1 MLDNPDGGGACL
13 LLQDAWHCSTENT
26 ANLLMFLP
34 PGKGVSGHTRV
45 FRAAQVAGK
54 WWGAV
59 CTWSHRPRPG
69 DRSSC
74 HSQRLLFPRVVPARR
89 AAGQPAERAGS
100 GYNSSH
106 QGAAADTGDRLNK
119 HRSPLLIPTVRLK
132 QARVCASLCC
142 SWCVHGAG
150 WSLCR

>member
-1 MLDNPDGGGACL
+1 MENCLSTAALPSRAADRTHPPAPPVFARSQESFVLLDNPDGGRACL

-54 WWGAV
+54 WWGAA
-59 CTWSHRPRPG
+59 CTWSQGPRPG

-74 HSQRLLFPRVVPARR
+74 HSQRFLFPRVVPARWLP
-89 AAGQPAERAGS
+89 GTQPDV
-100 GYNSSH
+100 
-106 QGAAADTGDRLNK
+106 QGLVTTPHIGGLLQTRVTG
-119 HRSPLLIPTVRLK
+119 
-132 QARVCASLCC
+132 
-142 SWCVHGAG
+142 
-150 WSLCR
+150 